1 MTNDWMKDGRKIPD
15 EVMDYIRKMAVRAVR
30 EIKESPEVVARLFG
44 FSPSCIYEWLNCYDE
59 GGYPALE
66 TGKARGA
73 APLITP
79 AMDQWLQRT
88 VLESTPAQHGYD
100 TVLWTS
106 AILAEL
112 LKNTFGITVSESTV
126 SLHLRHQ
133 GFTYQKPMYPDEQRD
148 EREVEYFLN
157 EKFPRIQR
165 LAQRLQADVGFED
178 EAGVR
183 LENRSGRTWGLR
195 GHRPEIPAPKGK
207 GGCNACA
214 IVTPQGTLK
223 FSLTEA
229 HLDSEHFIEF
239 LKFLITGRKR
249 PLILLV
255 DRATFHNSTAV
266 RRWVRQH
273 RSRLRIFFLPKG
285 APELNPAEQVWNE
298 TKNNTVERQ
307 PVKNKKDLQKR
318 FRSALKSLQRRL
330 DRVKS
335 FFQMPETQYANSSL
349 LVNS

>member
-1 MTNDWMKDGRKIPD
+1 
-15 EVMDYIRKMAVRAVR
+15 MDYIRKMAVRAVR
-30 EIKESPEVVARLFG
+30 EMKESPELVARLFG

-73 APLITP
+73 EPLMTP
-79 AMDQWLQRT
+79 VMDQWLTRT
-88 VLESTPAQHGYD
+88 VLESTPNQHGYD

-112 LKNTFGITVSESTV
+112 LKKTFGITASESTV
-126 SLHLRHQ
+126 SLHLKHQ
-133 GFTYQKPMYPDEQRD
+133 GFTYQRPIYPDEQRD
-148 EREVEYFLN
+148 TREVEYFLN

-165 LAQRLQADVGFED
+165 LAQRIQADLGFED

-183 LENRSGRTWGLR
+183 LENRSGRTWGLKGR
-195 GHRPEIPAPKGK
+195 RPEIPAAKGK
-207 GGCNACA
+207 GGGNACA
-214 IVTPQGTLK
+214 IVTPRGKLK

-229 HLDSEHFIEF
+229 HMDSGHFIDF
-239 LKFLITGRKR
+239 LKYLTKGRNR

-255 DRATFHNSTAV
+255 DRATFHSSEAV
-266 RRWVRQH
+266 RHWVRQH

-285 APELNPAEQVWNE
+285 EPALNPAEQVWNE
-298 TKNNTVERQ
+298 TKNNAVEKQ

-335 FFQMPETQYANSSL
+335 FFHMPETQYANLSL
-349 LVNS
+349 LINS